1 MQNEAFRAYWIYYY
15 NVDNDNDSVAFLII
29 FVAPIDVILFKGKAD
44 RLTIS
49 IVQASIA
56 IIVTG
61 RLILGLSR
69 LKKIYMQKNLVE

>member
-1 MQNEAFRAYWIYYY
+1 MSLFGLIGFITTMWIMIMT
-15 NVDNDNDSVAFLII
+15 VAAFLII

-56 IIVTG
+56 IIVTIL
-61 RLILGLSR
+61 LILGLSR